1 MKKRLTKSSDNRV
14 VSGVLGGIAEYFGFD
29 PTIVRVI
36 YIVLSL
42 MSTGFPGI
50 LLYIGLAIIM
60 PNAQTRR
67 TNYGHDNPYYQN
79 NTRSRERKEAEKV
92 DPNETKDEDW
102 SDF

>member
-29 PTIVRVI
+29 PTIVRLI
-36 YIVLSL
+36 YVVLSL

-50 LLYIGLAIIM
+50 LLYIALAIIM
-60 PNAQTRR
+60 PNGTTRQTR
-67 TNYGHDNPYYQN
+67 YGHDNPYYQN
-79 NTRSRERKEAEKV
+79 NNRSTRKEAEKV
-92 DPNETKDEDW
+92 EPDQTNDEDW

>member
-14 VSGVLGGIAEYFGFD
+14 FSGVLGGIAEYFGFD
-29 PTIVRVI
+29 PTIVRII
-36 YIVLSL
+36 YLALSL

-60 PNAQTRR
+60 PNASSRQT
-67 TNYGHDNPYYQN
+67 TYGHDNPYYQN
-79 NTRSRERKEAEKV
+79 NTTKPKRKEAEKV
-92 DPNETKDEDW
+92 EPKATDEDW